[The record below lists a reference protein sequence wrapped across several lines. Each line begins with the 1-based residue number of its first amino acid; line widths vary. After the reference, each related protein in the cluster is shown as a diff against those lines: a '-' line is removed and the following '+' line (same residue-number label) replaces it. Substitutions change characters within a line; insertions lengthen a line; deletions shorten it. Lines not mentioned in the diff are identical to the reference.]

1 MERGKNSSTATAW
14 TKKVSKSLIFPLAL
28 AGLCVPA
35 SAADLVETLQSTIKD
50 GTPLT
55 WNGITLY
62 GNIDIGAQY
71 ESHGASAYPGGFVV
85 GSQISTQNNHSLWE
99 IGPSQATLSYWGIK
113 VEEPLGKDATFIAK
127 LESGFSPT
135 TGQLYNAL
143 ATVKSANGI
152 PTASQNFS
160 GDGSRAGQLFN
171 GEAWGGFSHPLYGT
185 LTLGRQYS
193 TMVDAFAEYDQLI
206 SLGFSMLGYYGTL
219 GSMGGLE
226 AAIMNDTVKY
236 KNKFGPINVEVLY
249 SNAGDG
255 FKDSF
260 QGKVGFDYGNFSASA
275 VAGEVHDSII
285 AAALGGAANLGSN
298 FIGAKVA
305 DNTAWGAFGKYTINL
320 GSGVPIASASD
331 KGTYKATPPS
341 KIFTPTL
348 VISGGYENIRY
359 TNPAD
364 GGWAAGHFAVGGYE
378 LGPAVTLTGLPSAG
392 IVNNGYTGGDRILQV
407 PFLTARYTWDP
418 QWTAAV
424 GWYRQISNSWGF
436 GVPNPTF
443 YSPVPCS
450 STSFLNCSGYIETE
464 SFRVDYAYDKHLTL
478 YAGIT
483 YSSAH
488 GGSDF
493 GFLSKDDL
501 APTVGLRYQF

>member
-1 MERGKNSSTATAW
+1 MERRKDFSAAKVW
-14 TKKVSKSLIFPLAL
+14 TKKISKSFIFPLVL

-35 SAADLVETLQSTIKD
+35 NAADLVETLQSTIKD

-62 GNIDIGAQY
+62 GNIDVGAQY
-71 ESHGASAYPGGFVV
+71 ESHGVSPYPGQSQV
-85 GSQISTQNNHSLWE
+85 GSQIAPQDNHSLWE
-99 IGPSQATLSYWGIK
+99 VGPSQDTLSFWGIK
-113 VEEPLGKDATFIAK
+113 VEEPVGKDATFIAK

-143 ATVKSANGI
+143 ATVKIANGI
-152 PTASQNFS
+152 PLAEQSHS

-193 TMVDAFAEYDQLI
+193 TMVDAFAEYDQLL
-206 SLGFSMLGYYGTL
+206 SLGFSLLGYYGTL

-226 AAIMNDTVKY
+226 AAIMNDSIEY
-236 KNKFGPINVEVLY
+236 KNKFGPLNVEVLY

-255 FKDSF
+255 FKDSI
-260 QGKVGFDYGNFSASA
+260 QGKVGFDYGGFSASA
-275 VAGEVHDSII
+275 VVGEVHDSII
-285 AAALGGAANLGSN
+285 ATALGGAANLNSN
-298 FIGAKVA
+298 FIGAIVS
-305 DNTAWGAFGKYTINL
+305 DDTAWGAFAKYSINL
-320 GSGVPIASASD
+320 GSSVPIASAPD
-331 KGTYKATPPS
+331 KGAYKAIPPQ
-341 KIFTPTL
+341 IFTPTL

-359 TNPAD
+359 ANPVD
-364 GGWAAGHFAVGGYE
+364 GGWAAGHITIGGYE
-378 LGPAVTLTGLPSAG
+378 LGPTVTLTGLPSAG
-392 IVNNGYTGGDRILQV
+392 IVNNGSTGGDKILQV

-424 GWYRQISNSWGF
+424 GWYRQFQNSFGF
-436 GVPNPTF
+436 GVANPTF

-450 STSFLNCSGYIETE
+450 STAFLNCSGYIDLE

-493 GFLSKDDL
+493 GYLSKDDF
-501 APTVGLRYQF
+501 APTVGMRYQF